1 MDIGGGAFWE
11 ISGPWKAM
19 KQVKGVPHGYRSN
32 KFDYI
37 FFFWAE
43 ENQPK
48 CYRNPP
54 EKAKKNVVRRGPP
67 GPSRATFFLAFS
79 GGHPCS
85 IQRSLASLGTL
96 LLILFISVIFLYF
109 G

>member
-1 MDIGGGAFWE
+1 MDIGVT
-11 ISGPWKAM
+11 SLP
-19 KQVKGVPHGYRSN
+19 
-32 KFDYI
+32 I

>member
-1 MDIGGGAFWE
+1 MAIHEGGDMGLPMDNHEG
-11 ISGPWKAM
+11 SGW
-19 KQVKGVPHGYRSN
+19 
-32 KFDYI
+32 

-54 EKAKKNVVRRGPP
+54 EKPKKNVVRRGPP
-67 GPSRATFFLAFS
+67 GPSRATFFFGFS

-85 IQRSLASLGTL
+85 IQRHLRRWVPCCWIGNFL
-96 LLILFISVIFLYF
+96 LFGWVFEVLTFFMLIFSEQC

>member
-1 MDIGGGAFWE
+1 MDIGVT
-11 ISGPWKAM
+11 SLP
-19 KQVKGVPHGYRSN
+19 
-32 KFDYI
+32 I
-37 FFFWAE
+37 FVFFWAE

-67 GPSRATFFLAFS
+67 GPSRATFFFGFS

-96 LLILFISVIFLYF
+96 NMFSQPFF
-109 G
+109 